1 MKYTPII
8 NSERI
13 FYQVYLDVAERT
25 SGFLLLLGF
34 TLEPLLDAC
43 NTSPRFVRALL
54 DVSADLKRYL
64 FVLEI
69 GHKLER
75 YTSAI
80 TRKTL
85 LEILRA
91 TLATMDNP
99 RNLLLETNIDN
110 VLISLLTDDAI
121 SGQVL
126 VMNLAGNILLVAA

>member
-1 MKYTPII
+1 MFLFQ
-8 NSERI
+8 R
-13 FYQVYLDVAERT
+13 LDGAE
-25 SGFLLLLGF
+25 FEQA
-34 TLEPLLDAC
+34 LEPLLDAC

-99 RNLLLETNIDN
+99 RNLVLETNIDN